1 MDWFK
6 RHWVDALMVALIVAV
21 VGGVLTLLLRGSGF
35 GAAPPSV
42 TAVQP
47 RQPVAQQ
54 PNPAPQPNP
63 TPQPT
68 PSSSPA
74 APSKPVAKPPSSQPA
89 SPAVTPPP
97 AASPATNGVKP
108 VKVVAIP
115 PMSAASSNS
124 ASSSSATVK
133 PAVKPSAVNPAP
145 ANRPQPVKAQREPLN
160 YARADFLRNY
170 RVAIATYS
178 SATRAQS
185 SAARLR
191 SLGYPAQAFS
201 SGSGFIVVTGPY
213 ARESSARSAFNK
225 LRAQGYSDAVLYSP
239 NGNRERSPTAI
250 KPAATPPPATVPAP
264 GDDSSPA
271 QLDPGL
277 SYLQVGAFK
286 TVQSAW
292 PLLERLRGSGFKT
305 LLRSASDGYTRV
317 LVGPFSAARLS
328 DAKQNLSGQG
338 LTPFAVKQ

>member
-6 RHWVDALMVALIVAV
+6 RHWVDALMVALIVTV
-21 VGGVLTLLLRGSGF
+21 VGGVLALLLRGSGL
-35 GAAPPSV
+35 GTSPPSV
-42 TAVQP
+42 TAAQP
-47 RQPVAQQ
+47 RQPAAQQ
-54 PNPAPQPNP
+54 PAAPPAIPQPA
-63 TPQPT
+63 

-74 APSKPVAKPPSSQPA
+74 ASPVAPPATPPSSQPA
-89 SPAVTPPP
+89 PPAVTPP
-97 AASPATNGVKP
+97 AASTAKP
-108 VKVVAIP
+108 VEVMAIP
-115 PMSAASSNS
+115 PMSAASSDS

-133 PAVKPSAVNPAP
+133 SNAARPNAAAP
-145 ANRPQPVKAQREPLN
+145 VNRPQPVKAQREPLN

-185 SAARLR
+185 TAARLR

-201 SGSGFIVVTGPY
+201 SGNGFIVVAGPY

-239 NGNRERSPTAI
+239 NGNRERSAAANPTPA
-250 KPAATPPPATVPAP
+250 PAAPPAPS
-264 GDDSSPA
+264 GGDSSPV

-277 SYLQVGAFK
+277 TYLQVGAFK
-286 TVQSAW
+286 TVQSAL

-317 LVGPFSAARLS
+317 LVGPFSAAGLS

>member
-6 RHWVDALMVALIVAV
+6 RHWVDALMVGLIVTV

-35 GAAPPSV
+35 GALPPSV
-42 TAVQP
+42 TAAQP
-47 RQPVAQQ
+47 LQ
-54 PNPAPQPNP
+54 
-63 TPQPT
+63 
-68 PSSSPA
+68 SPA
-74 APSKPVAKPPSSQPA
+74 ARLPAPAPSSRTTPSAPSSQPA
-89 SPAVTPPP
+89 PAVAPSP
-97 AASPATNGVKP
+97 AASPTPPAKP
-108 VKVVAIP
+108 VEVATIP
-115 PMSAASSNS
+115 PIVTAPSSAQPPASAVQPSAAP
-124 ASSSSATVK
+124 TK
-133 PAVKPSAVNPAP
+133 
-145 ANRPQPVKAQREPLN
+145 RPQPATAQREPLN

-201 SGSGFIVVTGPY
+201 SGNGFIVVAGPY

-225 LRAQGYSDAVLYSP
+225 LRAQGYNDAVLYSP
-239 NGNRERSPTAI
+239 NGNRERSAAA
-250 KPAATPPPATVPAP
+250 KPASTPATAPAP
-264 GDDSSPA
+264 SGGGSSPA
-271 QLDPGL
+271 QLDSGL

-286 TVQSAW
+286 TTQSAL

-317 LVGPFSAARLS
+317 LVGPFSAALLAN
-328 DAKQNLSGQG
+328 AKQNLSGQG

>member
-6 RHWVDALMVALIVAV
+6 RHWVDALMVALIVTV
-21 VGGVLTLLLRGSGF
+21 VGGVVTLLLRGSGF
-35 GAAPPSV
+35 GVSPPSV
-42 TAVQP
+42 TAMQP
-47 RQPVAQQ
+47 LRPAAQQ
-54 PNPAPQPNP
+54 TAPPV
-63 TPQPT
+63 T

-74 APSKPVAKPPSSQPA
+74 APSNPVAPPTPAPSSQPA
-89 SPAVTPPP
+89 PP
-97 AASPATNGVKP
+97 AAPSPAKP
-108 VKVVAIP
+108 VEVAAIP
-115 PMSAASSNS
+115 PLTS
-124 ASSSSATVK
+124 ASSSNPVSSSAPTIELGIR
-133 PAVKPSAVNPAP
+133 PSAASPTSASV
-145 ANRPQPVKAQREPLN
+145 NRPQPATAQREPLN

-178 SATRAQS
+178 SATRAQT

-201 SGSGFIVVTGPY
+201 SGNGFIVVAGPY
-213 ARESSARSAFNK
+213 AREISARKAFNK
-225 LRAQGYSDAVLYSP
+225 LRTQGYSDAVLYSP
-239 NGNRERSPTAI
+239 NGNRERSAAAKSVVIPTP
-250 KPAATPPPATVPAP
+250 KPVPSG
-264 GDDSSPA
+264 GDSRPV

-286 TVQSAW
+286 NTQSAL

-317 LVGPFSAARLS
+317 LVGPFSAALLGN
-328 DAKQNLSGQG
+328 AKQNLSGQG

>member
-21 VGGVLTLLLRGSGF
+21 VGGVLALLLRGSGF
-35 GAAPPSV
+35 GASPPSV
-42 TAVQP
+42 TAAQP
-47 RQPVAQQ
+47 LKP
-54 PNPAPQPNP
+54 PA
-63 TPQPT
+63 
-68 PSSSPA
+68 SSST
-74 APSKPVAKPPSSQPA
+74 V
-89 SPAVTPPP
+89 PP
-97 AASPATNGVKP
+97 AASPTTTTAAPSSQSTPPAPVVAVVAQPPAAAPPAKP
-108 VKVVAIP
+108 VEIAAIP
-115 PMSAASSNS
+115 AMATAP
-124 ASSSSATVK
+124 SSAKVQPTA
-133 PAVKPSAVNPAP
+133 PAAQPSAVTPASP
-145 ANRPQPVKAQREPLN
+145 KRPQPANAQREPLN

-201 SGSGFIVVTGPY
+201 SGSGYIVVAGPY
-213 ARESSARSAFNK
+213 ARESSARNAFNK

-239 NGNRERSPTAI
+239 NGNRERSANVD
-250 KPAATPPPATVPAP
+250 KPVSTP
-264 GDDSSPA
+264 GGGGSSPA
-271 QLDPGL
+271 QLVPEL

-286 TVQSAW
+286 TMRSAL

-317 LVGPFSAARLS
+317 LVGPFSAALLS

>member
-1 MDWFK
+1 MNWFK
-6 RHWVDALMVALIVAV
+6 RHWVDALMGALIVAV
-21 VGGVLTLLLRGSGF
+21 VGGVLALLARGTGF
-35 GAAPPSV
+35 GASPPSV
-42 TAVQP
+42 TAAQP
-47 RQPVAQQ
+47 LQPPASSSTAPPASGNRVA
-54 PNPAPQPNP
+54 PPAAPP
-63 TPQPT
+63 TTTAT
-68 PSSSPA
+68 PSSQSAPA
-74 APSKPVAKPPSSQPA
+74 APPAKPVEVAAIPAIATAPSSAAIQPSA
-89 SPAVTPPP
+89 PAEQPSAVTP
-97 AASPATNGVKP
+97 AK
-108 VKVVAIP
+108 
-115 PMSAASSNS
+115 
-124 ASSSSATVK
+124 
-133 PAVKPSAVNPAP
+133 
-145 ANRPQPVKAQREPLN
+145 RPQPANAQREPLN

-201 SGSGFIVVTGPY
+201 SGSGYIVVAGPY
-213 ARESSARSAFNK
+213 AREASARSAFNK

-239 NGNRERSPTAI
+239 NGNRERSANVD
-250 KPAATPPPATVPAP
+250 KPVSTP
-264 GDDSSPA
+264 GGGGSSPA
-271 QLDPGL
+271 QLVPEL

-286 TVQSAW
+286 TMRSAL

-317 LVGPFSAARLS
+317 LVGPFSAALLS

>member
-1 MDWFK
+1 M
-6 RHWVDALMVALIVAV
+6 RPSLAAV
-21 VGGVLTLLLRGSGF
+21 
-35 GAAPPSV
+35 
-42 TAVQP
+42 
-47 RQPVAQQ
+47 
-54 PNPAPQPNP
+54 
-63 TPQPT
+63 
-68 PSSSPA
+68 
-74 APSKPVAKPPSSQPA
+74 
-89 SPAVTPPP
+89 
-97 AASPATNGVKP
+97 
-108 VKVVAIP
+108 
-115 PMSAASSNS
+115 
-124 ASSSSATVK
+124 
-133 PAVKPSAVNPAP
+133 
-145 ANRPQPVKAQREPLN
+145 NRPQPVKAQREPLN

-185 SAARLR
+185 AAARLR

-201 SGSGFIVVTGPY
+201 SGQGFIVVAGPY

-239 NGNRERSPTAI
+239 NGNRERSAAAKPSTA
-250 KPAATPPPATVPAP
+250 PAAPPAPS
-264 GDDSSPA
+264 GGGGSSPV

-277 SYLQVGAFK
+277 TYLQVGAFK
-286 TVQSAW
+286 TVQSAL

-328 DAKQNLSGQG
+328 DAKQDLSGQG

>member
-1 MDWFK
+1 MDWLK
-6 RHWVDALMVALIVAV
+6 RHWVDALMVALIVTV

-35 GAAPPSV
+35 SASPPSV
-42 TAVQP
+42 TAAQP
-47 RQPVAQQ
+47 LQPA
-54 PNPAPQPNP
+54 A
-63 TPQPT
+63 
-68 PSSSPA
+68 SSSI
-74 APSKPVAKPPSSQPA
+74 APTSPTAPSSQPA
-89 SPAVTPPP
+89 PAVAPPPDASPTPP
-97 AASPATNGVKP
+97 AKP
-108 VKVVAIP
+108 VEVAAIP
-115 PMSAASSNS
+115 PIATAPLGTQLAVPAVQPSAAP
-124 ASSSSATVK
+124 VK
-133 PAVKPSAVNPAP
+133 
-145 ANRPQPVKAQREPLN
+145 RPQPATAQREPLN

-178 SATRAQS
+178 SASRAQT

-191 SLGYPAQAFS
+191 SFGYPAQAFS
-201 SGSGFIVVTGPY
+201 SGNGFIVVAGPY

-239 NGNRERSPTAI
+239 NGNRERSAAA
-250 KPAATPPPATVPAP
+250 KPAAIPAPATAPAP
-264 GDDSSPA
+264 SGGDSRPI

-286 TVQSAW
+286 TVQSAL

-317 LVGPFSAARLS
+317 LVGPFSAVRLS